1 MLQSDLNTI
10 SLCAIGSYALS
21 VDRAADCT
29 RLAGSSKWTE
39 EALSKHVLRGRD
51 NVLIVFPTH
60 PYPGRL
66 YPAYSPYSPF
76 SSSSFKSASSSA
88 NATCLQA
95 LSSLG
100 SLISRTAMSSAD
112 ANVTPPRL
120 GGVAW
125 HPEHGTVG
133 TSACSP

>member
-1 MLQSDLNTI
+1 MCLLF
-10 SLCAIGSYALS
+10 SLP
-21 VDRAADCT
+21 T
-29 RLAGSSKWTE
+29 PTLAVST
-39 EALSKHVLRGRD
+39 
-51 NVLIVFPTH
+51 
-60 PYPGRL
+60 
-66 YPAYSPYSPF
+66 AYSPYSPF

-125 HPEHGTVG
+125 HPEPGTVG
-133 TSACSP
+133 TSACSPWRETGTLRASASGSTPSGHQW